1 MAESIAQPLEQ
12 RDLRIPLATYRLQFH
27 SQFTLQQA
35 AELVPYLAALGICDY
50 YASPLFAARPGSTHG
65 YDVIDPTRLNPELGT
80 EENLRALAAALR
92 AHGLGMLLDVVPNHM
107 CIAGGGNEWWNDLLE
122 NGPSSPY
129 AAFFDIDWHPPKHN
143 LENKVLLPILGDQY
157 GRVLE
162 NQELRLTYQRGS
174 FFVQY
179 YETKLPIAPRS
190 SILILA
196 ALLQALTTP
205 TTKTALKTEDAQRAE
220 LESIM
225 FALDHLPPR
234 HELDPEKIKQRRRET
249 EIAKRRLSALVSS
262 SRTLRSALDRVIHDF
277 NGVKGEARSFD
288 RLEELLAAQAYRL
301 SFWRVAADE
310 INYRRFFDV
319 NELAAIRIEKPKVFA
334 AVHSLAF
341 RLLREG
347 IITGFRIDHI
357 DGLLD
362 PERYLELLRRNSW
375 KALKAAAKTAQLTS
389 SQTAFNQAGPDQPS
403 PSQSGPS
410 QSGSS
415 QPGLIRVRPACY
427 VVVEKILGATERLRT
442 QWAVHGTTGYEFL
455 NLLNGLFVD
464 ERSQSAFQQLWRRLA
479 GESEDFEE
487 IAYEGKKLILHAA
500 MSGELHVLARR
511 LERIAEQHRYSRDFT
526 FNSLQQAL
534 GEVIACFP
542 VYRSYIRLRPK
553 AALTA
558 DGAPE
563 LGLPELGTEDRR
575 SILTAVR
582 RAQLRNPALS
592 KTLFAFIRALLLLE
606 EPEGLSLEQ
615 RQERRN
621 FVLRFQQLTGPVTA
635 KGIED
640 TVFYRY
646 YPLASLCEVGGQ
658 PTRFGTSRAAFHDA
672 NQHRLTD
679 WPHTLLATSTHDTK
693 RSEDVRARL
702 NVLSELPSRWERA
715 VRRWQRLNRKFKML
729 VDEASVPDAREE
741 YLLYQTLIGAF
752 PFQLPEA
759 EDEAA
764 RQTFLQRIQEYMVKA
779 LREAKRHSSWLNP
792 NEEYEH
798 AMREFAARIL
808 APEGPFLT
816 DFLEFQA
823 LIARA
828 GAFNSLAQTLLKI
841 TVPGVPDFYQG
852 TEIWDFSLVDPDN
865 RQPVDYVLRQ
875 QLFQTLPAPQEAV
888 APAFTTGLLR
898 NLADG
903 RLKLFVMSRALD
915 LRRRRR
921 ELFERGQYLSLSG
934 QGLRARHIISFARRT
949 QQHTVI
955 VVATRFF
962 ATLLSE
968 AEFPIGEGVWGDTV
982 IQLPAEL
989 KGCYRDVFTGKR
1001 LCLDKAETEVPLA
1014 QVCEQ
1019 LPFALLERA

>member
-1 MAESIAQPLEQ
+1 MADFRTQPLTQ
-12 RDLRIPLATYRLQFH
+12 RDSRIPSATYRLQFH

-35 AELVPYLAALGICDY
+35 ADLAAYLAALGISDY

-80 EENLRALAAALR
+80 EENLQRLAAALR
-92 AHGLGMLLDVVPNHM
+92 THGMGMMLDVVPNHM

-179 YETKLPIAPRS
+179 YETKLPIAPRAAN
-190 SILILA
+190 LILA
-196 ALLQALTTP
+196 PLLQALPAKTT
-205 TTKTALKTEDAQRAE
+205 EAQRAE
-220 LESIM
+220 LESII
-225 FALDHLPPR
+225 FALEHLPPR
-234 HELDPEKIKQRRRET
+234 HETDPEKIKHRRRET
-249 EIAKRRLSALVSS
+249 EIAKRRLSALVSAN
-262 SRTLRSALDRVIHDF
+262 REIRRALDHVIRDF
-277 NGVKGEARSFD
+277 NGVKGEPHSFD

-319 NELAAIRIEKPKVFA
+319 NELAAIRIEEPKVFA
-334 AVHSLAF
+334 AVHSLVL

-347 IITGFRIDHI
+347 IITGLRIDHI

-362 PERYLELLRRNSW
+362 PERYLQQLQRSCR
-375 KALKAAAKTAQLTS
+375 KALRAAAKSAQLAPAQVEPSQTNS
-389 SQTAFNQAGPDQPS
+389 SQAGPNQAG
-403 PSQSGPS
+403 
-410 QSGSS
+410 
-415 QPGLIRVRPACY
+415 LVRLRPACY

-442 QWAVHGTTGYEFL
+442 EWATHGTTGYEFL

-464 ERSQSAFQQLWRRLA
+464 DRSQAIFQQIWRRIT
-479 GESEDFEE
+479 GEAENFEDV
-487 IAYEGKKLILHAA
+487 AYEGKKLILHAA
-500 MSGELHVLARR
+500 MSGELHVLARS

-526 FNSLQQAL
+526 LNSLHQAL
-534 GEVIACFP
+534 SEVIACFP
-542 VYRSYIRLRPK
+542 VYRSYIRFRPDPVS
-553 AALTA
+553 AEGNA
-558 DGAPE
+558 D
-563 LGLPELGTEDRR
+563 LGRAELGTEDRR

-582 RAQLRNPALS
+582 RAQLRNPSLS
-592 KTLFAFIRALLLLE
+592 KTIFAFIRALLLLE
-606 EPEGLSLEQ
+606 EPEGLSPKQ
-615 RQERRN
+615 RRKRRN

-640 TVFYRY
+640 TAFYRY
-646 YPLASLCEVGGQ
+646 YPLASLCEVGGH

-672 NQHRLTD
+672 NQQRLTD

-702 NVLSELPSRWERA
+702 NVLSELPVQWERA
-715 VRRWQRLNRKFKML
+715 VRRWQRINRKFKTEM
-729 VDEASVPDAREE
+729 DEALAPDDREE

-752 PFQLPEA
+752 PFQF

-764 RQTFLQRIQEYMVKA
+764 RQVFLRRIQEYVDKA

-792 NEEYEH
+792 NEEYEL
-798 AMREFAARIL
+798 AVREFTARIL
-808 APEGPFLT
+808 APDGPFLA
-816 DFLEFQA
+816 DFLAFQA
-823 LIARA
+823 PLARA

-852 TEIWDFSLVDPDN
+852 TESWAFSLVDPDN
-865 RQPVDYVLRQ
+865 RQPVDYARQQ
-875 QLFQTLPAPQEAV
+875 QLFQTLPTSEEATT
-888 APAFTTGLLR
+888 PAFTAELLR
-898 NLADG
+898 HLPDG
-903 RLKLFVMSRALD
+903 RIKLFLVSRALD
-915 LRRRRR
+915 FRRRHHK
-921 ELFERGQYLSLSG
+921 LFEEGQYLPLSTSG
-934 QGLRARHIISFARRT
+934 TRARHVVSFARRT
-949 QQHTVI
+949 PQQTVL

-962 ATLLSE
+962 ATLLAE
-968 AEFPIGEGVWGDTV
+968 AEFPLGEHVWDDTL
-982 IQLPAEL
+982 IQAPAEL
-989 KGCYRDVFTGKR
+989 CGCYRDVFTGQR
-1001 LCLDKAETEVPLA
+1001 LCLDEADAGLPLA
-1014 QVCEQ
+1014 QICGQ